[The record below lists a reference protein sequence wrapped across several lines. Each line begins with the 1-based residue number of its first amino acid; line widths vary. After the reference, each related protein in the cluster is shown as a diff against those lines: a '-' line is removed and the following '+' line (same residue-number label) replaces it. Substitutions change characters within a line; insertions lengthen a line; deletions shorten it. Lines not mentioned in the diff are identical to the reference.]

1 MLLYIVFRE
10 IRHSV
15 LSLRLH
21 ISLIL
26 TLVIFGFGT
35 AAFVKNYPAER
46 EDYTRWQG
54 EFIEKNRRMA
64 ESNLTRLAV
73 TRQNLILEPRANTFI
88 TDARE
93 KYLPGRFEFSGYNV
107 FSFSVRPGSANP
119 YLSAFEELNW
129 MFIIAIIISFTVF
142 LFTFDTISGEKENKT
157 LSQTLA
163 NSVPRGTLLFGK
175 YLSVILTT
183 FLVLVPGFA
192 LSLIILLITRTVTIT
207 QATVFEI
214 IGFLA
219 IVALFVACIAAFG
232 LLSSVISRSSNVSL
246 LAALTLWLIFV
257 VVVPNTA
264 VFWAQSLFPIESVEN
279 VRSRLLQTL
288 TDLEKNAPAGS
299 WSSSGNNPFL
309 PQHELRANHQTNR
322 MNARVNIQKAYYRE
336 MFRQFE
342 QARMLTLLSPVSVFE
357 YLSETVV
364 GGGYVRFQKTW
375 WDLHAWQPQ
384 FLAFFKQKDTRD
396 EESPHWYNPFEDY
409 STTRKGVSYEEVPV
423 FEAKMPSLQDRVS
436 SAGLYLLVMALYAA
450 GAFALSFVLFV
461 RYDVR

>member
-1 MLLYIVFRE
+1 MLLNIIFRE

-73 TRQNLILEPRANTFI
+73 NRQNLILEPRANTFI

-93 KYLPGRFEFSGYNV
+93 KYLPSRFEFSGYNV
-107 FSFSVRPGSANP
+107 FSFSVRPGSVNP

-157 LSQTLA
+157 LSQSLA

-183 FLVLVPGFA
+183 LLVLVPGFA
-192 LSLIILLITRTVTIT
+192 LSLIILLVTGTVVITTQTI
-207 QATVFEI
+207 FEI
-214 IGFLA
+214 AGFLF

-232 LLSSVISRSSNVSL
+232 LLSSVVSRSSNVSL

-288 TDLEKNAPAGS
+288 TDLEKNAPKGS
-299 WSSSGNNPFL
+299 WSSSYGNPFL

-322 MNARVNIQKAYYRE
+322 MNARVNITKAYFNE

-342 QARMLTLLSPVSVFE
+342 RTRMLTMLSPVSVFE
-357 YLSETVV
+357 YLCEAVV
-364 GGGYVRFQKTW
+364 GGGYVRFQKIW
-375 WDLHAWQPQ
+375 RDLYAWQAQ
-384 FLAFFKQKDTRD
+384 FLAFFKEKDAQD
-396 EESPHWYNPFEDY
+396 EKSPHWYNPYEDY

-423 FEAKMPSLQDRVS
+423 FEAKMPSFQDRVS

-450 GAFALSFVLFV
+450 GAFALSFVLFI

>member
-1 MLLYIVFRE
+1 MLLNIIFRE

-54 EFIEKNRRMA
+54 EFIEKNRKLA

-73 TRQNLILEPRANTFI
+73 NRQNLILEPRANTFI

-93 KYLPGRFEFSGYNV
+93 KYLPSRFEFSGYNV

-119 YLSAFEELNW
+119 YLNTSQELNW

-157 LSQTLA
+157 LSQSLA

-183 FLVLVPGFA
+183 LLVLVPGFA

-214 IGFLA
+214 IGFLV

-232 LLSSVISRSSNVSL
+232 LLSSVVSGRSNVSL

-375 WDLHAWQPQ
+375 RDLHAWQP
-384 FLAFFKQKDTRD
+384 
-396 EESPHWYNPFEDY
+396 
-409 STTRKGVSYEEVPV
+409 
-423 FEAKMPSLQDRVS
+423 
-436 SAGLYLLVMALYAA
+436 
-450 GAFALSFVLFV
+450 
-461 RYDVR
+461 